1 MNGGRFGPAEKRR
14 TAKVGVH
21 ACNTAKL
28 MSLSTRELIFRIVG
42 SGGRGARKI
51 LSIFQKA
58 FYHMPKTLHE
68 KTDGDLEK

>member
-1 MNGGRFGPAEKRR
+1 MNGGKFGPAEKRR

-42 SGGRGARKI
+42 SGGRGAQVAVVGALGEAASLLPLFSR
-51 LSIFQKA
+51 
-58 FYHMPKTLHE
+58 
-68 KTDGDLEK
+68 

>member
-28 MSLSTRELIFRIVG
+28 MSLPTRELIFRIVG
-42 SGGRGARKI
+42 SGGRGA
-51 LSIFQKA
+51 QVVVVG
-58 FYHMPKTLHE
+58 TLGE
-68 KTDGDLEK
+68 AASLLPLCSR

>member
-1 MNGGRFGPAEKRR
+1 MNGGRFGLAEKRR

-42 SGGRGARKI
+42 SGGRGAQVVVVVALGEAASLLPLFSR
-51 LSIFQKA
+51 
-58 FYHMPKTLHE
+58 
-68 KTDGDLEK
+68 